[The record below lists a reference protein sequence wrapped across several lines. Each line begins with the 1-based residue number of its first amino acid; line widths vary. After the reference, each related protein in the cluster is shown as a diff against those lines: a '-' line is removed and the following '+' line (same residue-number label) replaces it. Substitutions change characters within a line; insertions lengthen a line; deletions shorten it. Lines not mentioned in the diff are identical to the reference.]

1 MRISETGLDLIRF
14 FEGLRTTAYQDAVGV
29 WTIGYGST
37 GPHVAPGLTITAEE
51 AEGLLR
57 HDVARFEEGVD
68 EVVKVT
74 LSQGEFDAL
83 VSFSF
88 NLGLGNLRQS
98 TLLRKLN
105 GGDFAGAAAEFK
117 RWNRA
122 GQRIL
127 AGLTRRREA
136 EARLFQGL
144 EWR

>member
-1 MRISETGLDLIRF
+1 MRISETGLDLIRY
-14 FEGLRTTAYQDAVGV
+14 FEGLRLTAYQDAVGV

-37 GPHVAPGLTITAEE
+37 GPHVTPGLTITAEE
-51 AEGLLR
+51 AESLLR

-68 EVVKVT
+68 EVVKVS
-74 LSQGEFDAL
+74 LSQDEFDAL
-83 VSFSF
+83 LSFSF

-105 GGDFAGAAAEFK
+105 AGDFAAAASEFK